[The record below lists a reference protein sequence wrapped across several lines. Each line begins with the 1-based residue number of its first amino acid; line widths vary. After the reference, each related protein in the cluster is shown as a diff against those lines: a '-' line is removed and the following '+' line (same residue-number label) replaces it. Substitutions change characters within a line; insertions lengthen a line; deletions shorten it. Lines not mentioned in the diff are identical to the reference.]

1 MNYKINLKQ
10 WAIIGCLLLT
20 SQGCKKEVSSPQ
32 SNEYQL
38 RVQLPLSGDVETRT
52 ASDELAIL
60 SASVLFYDASAVES
74 DLPKATIDI
83 ASENIQFEGGSTVL
97 LNMLH
102 DKSIAAGD
110 ITYVVFNK
118 KIDNL
123 ANVARGSLIDALSL
137 NSSSGLVDLAT
148 GLPMYGYGAWVTEG
162 TTIKVKRAV
171 AKVQLRLQYG
181 SDGHVAGDMGSTY
194 TVANTTFKLYQLSDV
209 GNIDGSPVGSTGS
222 TPVYD
227 ITNVADIKHP
237 SVEKG
242 ESYVGAN
249 YIFAYPYSTKSIG
262 NPGNTFGNKDFK
274 PERIAMIM
282 KNDLGGGKFCY
293 HRLDMYDHFEGKYLD
308 ILNNFHYT
316 VNLRE
321 VSVGGYSTAKEALN
335 SPPSNVQYEVIVEEE
350 GNVVVGNGQ
359 YILNID
365 EKGRSFE
372 VTEATATIELAKFS
386 RIMSTAATIVEA
398 SSFSVVLE
406 ESLRIGG
413 VKVAVKDVPAK
424 LDEKVKSVSLTV
436 SGDGFL
442 AFRYIATL
450 GNIVLRSELITVNS
464 NFKADTIHSSGKTL
478 PISIFDKSVNWS
490 VVPDKDWVTTET
502 TDPVVLNVVI
512 AINDLTIDRT
522 AKLTITDNND
532 VNFVLDILQTKPGP
546 PIWADRNIGVDFSD
560 VESDPVKLEAA
571 LKDPLRS
578 RYHFYEKQAAVTGC
592 DRWIHDGYD
601 TWRLPTQEDMEL
613 LISYP
618 NITVNKDY
626 MTVPTH
632 EGNVYFPLSGY
643 RDPGDI
649 YRADSSNYWT
659 STSVVGTPFFYL
671 LHWSP
676 ELEPLVSHGST
687 TNQFTV
693 RCVR

>member
-181 SDGHVAGDMGSTY
+181 SDGHVGGDMGSTY

-424 LDEKVKSVSLTV
+424 LDEQVKSVNLTV

-502 TDPVVLNVVI
+502 TDPVVLNVVV
-512 AINDLTIDRT
+512 ARNNSTIDRT
-522 AKLTITDNND
+522 AKVTITDNSD
-532 VNFVLDILQTKPGP
+532 VNFVFDIIQTRA
-546 PIWADRNIGVDFSD
+546 PIWADRNVGVDFSD

-571 LKDPLRS
+571 LKDPNRS
-578 RYHFYEKQAAVTGC
+578 KHHYYTGYVSEATC
-592 DRWIHDGYD
+592 KKWRHEEHD
-601 TWRLPTQEDMEL
+601 TWRLPSQEDMIFL
-613 LISYP
+613 TTYP
-618 NITVNKDY
+618 NVTLNKSY
-626 MTVPTH
+626 MAVPIP
-632 EGNVYFPLSGY
+632 EGNIYFPLAGYKHSGAGY
-643 RDPGDI
+643 VHG
-649 YRADSSNYWT
+649 AGFYWT
-659 STSVVGTPFFYL
+659 STKYKDTGFYVL
-671 LHWSP
+671 SLNPSNDPSINTSGKGSKPHS
-676 ELEPLVSHGST
+676 LE
-687 TNQFTV
+687 V